1 MKNFISVEEIET
13 IRVPLD
19 EAETHISWMRGD
31 SYISI
36 FTSDNTTLTKLRK
49 CMAKN
54 PKDWKCTE
62 SGRDKSG
69 NVLGYTFIA
78 PRKAVRLGGGS
89 ERSEEQRAAA
99 SERMKARHVKEEF
112 SEQLTDC

>member
-1 MKNFISVEEIET
+1 MKKFITAEEIES

-31 SYISI
+31 TQISI
-36 FTSDNTTLTKLRK
+36 FTSDNTTLTKLKK

-54 PKDWKCTE
+54 PKDWKCIE

-69 NVLGYTFIA
+69 NVLGYTFTA
-78 PRKAVRLGGGS
+78 PRRAVKLGGGN
-89 ERSEEQRAAA
+89 ERSEEQKVAA
-99 SERMKARHVKEEF
+99 SERMKARRLKEGP
-112 SEQLTDC
+112 LK